1 MTPLQAATQPD
12 PYAYY
17 AGLRRHE
24 GLFFDTDVGLWIASR
39 ADTVEAVLAHPDCHV
54 RPLHEP
60 VPAAIGQRASGQLFA
75 RLMRMN
81 EGTAHGCPR
90 AAIAPAL
97 AALDAQHVA
106 GVVRL
111 LSGNIDGLDD
121 WMFTLPVAVIA
132 HLLGLPG
139 ESLHRVAGLTR
150 DFVACL
156 SPLSD
161 EAQLRNADLGAS
173 QLRQMFSDVLEETA
187 LLAAIRSGEWVGAD
201 VLNANLIGL
210 LSQTCEAT
218 AGLIG
223 NTLVTLAR
231 RPDLLEQVQRT
242 PALATALV
250 EEVARYDAPVQNT
263 RRFVAQ
269 RCTIGRQVLQVGDTI
284 LVLLASANRDRD
296 ANPYPDAVLLARTQR
311 RTFSFGH
318 GRHQCPGQ
326 RLALTLASQLI
337 LALLHRQP
345 DVLTYTAEFSYW
357 PSLNGRI
364 PRFQHSAKQPSV
376 GPGDFVLE

>member
-1 MTPLQAATQPD
+1 MTPLQAATHAD
-12 PYAYY
+12 PYDYY
-17 AGLRRHE
+17 ASLRRTG
-24 GLFFDTDVGLWIASR
+24 GLLFDVDLGLWIASR
-39 ADTVEAVLAHPDCHV
+39 ATTVEAVLAHPDCRV

-60 VPAAIGQRASGQLFA
+60 VPAAIAQRAAGQVFA
-75 RLMRMN
+75 QLMRMN
-81 EGTAHGCPR
+81 EGIAHRCPR
-90 AAIAPAL
+90 AAIEPAL
-97 AALDAQHVA
+97 AAVSAQQVA
-106 GVVRL
+106 GVVQH
-111 LSGNIDGLDD
+111 LSGDATQLDD
-121 WMFTLPVAVIA
+121 WMFRLPVSVIA
-132 HLLGLPG
+132 HLLGVPG
-139 ESLHRVAGLTR
+139 DQLRVIAELTR
-150 DFVACL
+150 DFGACL

-173 QLRQMFSDVLEETA
+173 QLRQMFSKVLEETA
-187 LLAAIRSGEWVGAD
+187 LLAAIRNGEWVGAD

-242 PALATALV
+242 PTLAMALV

-269 RCTIGRQVLQVGDTI
+269 RCTIGGQVLEGGDTI
-284 LVLLASANRDRD
+284 LVLLASANRDGH
-296 ANPYPDAVLLARTQR
+296 ANPDPDRFLLERPQR
-311 RTFSFGH
+311 RTFSFGA

-326 RLALTLASQLI
+326 QLALTLASQVI
-337 LALLHRQP
+337 LALLQRQP
-345 DVLTYTAEFSYW
+345 ALPVSFSYW

-364 PRFQHSAKQPSV
+364 PRFLHAA
-376 GPGDFVLE
+376 PGSHVVNV

>member
-1 MTPLQAATQPD
+1 MTPLQAATHAD
-12 PYAYY
+12 PYDYY
-17 AGLRRHE
+17 ASLRRTD
-24 GLFFDTDVGLWIASR
+24 GLLFDADLGLWIASR
-39 ADTVEAVLAHPDCHV
+39 AKTVEAVLAHPDCRV

-60 VPAAIGQRASGQLFA
+60 VPAAIAQRAAGQVFA
-75 RLMRMN
+75 QLMRMN
-81 EGTAHGCPR
+81 EGAAHRCPR
-90 AAIAPAL
+90 AAIEPAL
-97 AALDAQHVA
+97 AAVSAQQVEGAVQH
-106 GVVRL
+106 
-111 LSGNIDGLDD
+111 LSGDATQLDD
-121 WMFTLPVAVIA
+121 WMFRLPVSVIA
-132 HLLGLPG
+132 HLLGVPG
-139 ESLHRVAGLTR
+139 DQLRATAELTR

-173 QLRQMFSDVLEETA
+173 QLRQMFSKVLEDTA
-187 LLAAIRSGEWVGAD
+187 LLAAIRNGEWVGAD

-242 PALATALV
+242 PILATALL

-269 RCTIGRQVLQVGDTI
+269 RCTIGDQVLEVGDTI
-284 LVLLASANRDRD
+284 LVLLASANRDGD
-296 ANPYPDAVLLARTQR
+296 ANPDSDSFLLERAQR
-311 RTFSFGH
+311 RVFSFGV

-326 RLALTLASQLI
+326 QLALTLASQVI
-337 LALLHRQP
+337 LQLLQRQP
-345 DVLTYTAEFSYW
+345 VLLVPFSYW

-364 PRFQHSAKQPSV
+364 PRFHHVAP
-376 GPGDFVLE
+376 GPRVVNG

>member
-1 MTPLQAATQPD
+1 MTPLQAATHAD
-12 PYAYY
+12 PYDYY
-17 AGLRRHE
+17 ACLRRTD
-24 GLFFDTDVGLWIASR
+24 GLLFDADLGLWIASR
-39 ADTVEAVLAHPDCHV
+39 AQTVEAVLAHPDCRV

-60 VPAAIGQRASGQLFA
+60 VPAAIAQRAAGQVFA
-75 RLMRMN
+75 QLMRMN
-81 EGTAHGCPR
+81 EGAAHRCPR
-90 AAIAPAL
+90 AAIEPAL
-97 AALDAQHVA
+97 AAVSAQQVA
-106 GVVRL
+106 GAVQHL
-111 LSGNIDGLDD
+111 GADATQLDD
-121 WMFTLPVAVIA
+121 WMFRLPVSVIA
-132 HLLGLPG
+132 HLLGVPG
-139 ESLHRVAGLTR
+139 DQLRVIAELTR

-173 QLRQMFSDVLEETA
+173 QLRQMFSKVLEETA
-187 LLAAIRSGEWVGAD
+187 LLAAIRNGEWVGAD

-231 RPDLLEQVQRT
+231 RPDLLAQVQRT
-242 PALATALV
+242 PTLATALV

-269 RCTIGRQVLQVGDTI
+269 RCTIGDQVLEVGDAI
-284 LVLLASANRDRD
+284 LVLLASANRDSD
-296 ANPYPDAVLLARTQR
+296 VNPEPDRFLLERPQR
-311 RTFSFGH
+311 RTFSFGM

-326 RLALTLASQLI
+326 QLALTLASQVI
-337 LALLHRQP
+337 LALLQRQP
-345 DVLTYTAEFSYW
+345 VLPVPFSYW

-364 PRFQHSAKQPSV
+364 PRFHHAAPSLHGV
-376 GPGDFVLE
+376 NG

>member
-1 MTPLQAATQPD
+1 MTPLQAATHAD
-12 PYAYY
+12 PYPYY
-17 AGLRRHE
+17 ADLRRND
-24 GLFFDTDVGLWIASR
+24 GLLFDAELGLWIASR
-39 ADTVEAVLAHPDCHV
+39 ATTVEAVLAHPACRV

-60 VPAAIGQRASGQLFA
+60 VPAAIAQRAAGDVFA
-75 RLMRMN
+75 QLMRMN
-81 EGTAHGCPR
+81 EGAAHRCPR
-90 AAIAPAL
+90 AAIEPAL
-97 AALDAQHVA
+97 AGVSAQQVA
-106 GVVRL
+106 GAVQH
-111 LSGNIDGLDD
+111 LSADATQLDD
-121 WMFTLPVAVIA
+121 WMFRLPVSVIA
-132 HLLGLPG
+132 HLLGVPG
-139 ESLHRVAGLTR
+139 EQLSRVAELAR

-173 QLRQMFSDVLEETA
+173 QLRQMFSDVLAETA
-187 LLAAIRSGEWVGAD
+187 LLAAIRGGEWAGAD

-242 PALATALV
+242 PTLAMALV

-269 RCTIGRQVLQVGDTI
+269 RCTIAGQVLEVGDTI
-284 LVLLASANRDRD
+284 LVLLASANRDGD
-296 ANPYPDAVLLARTQR
+296 AHPEPDRFLLERPQR
-311 RTFSFGH
+311 RTFSFGV
-318 GRHQCPGQ
+318 GRHHCPGQ
-326 RLALTLASQLI
+326 QLALTLASQVI
-337 LALLHRQP
+337 LALLQRQP
-345 DVLTYTAEFSYW
+345 VLPVPFTYW

-364 PRFQHSAKQPSV
+364 PRFHHAA
-376 GPGDFVLE
+376 PGLHVVNG